1 MTSNRITMQVVGLRD
16 LDQAL
21 RLMLPTME
29 QERVIL
35 RALHDGARLITEE
48 ARRRA
53 PVLKADGLKPVRTSV
68 KRGREGRGTRTPIYG
83 TKWRERGALRSGI
96 TQHTDIHNY
105 STVLV
110 RVRNRGYIFGPGSR
124 NADSAKAGNPNYW
137 WLVEFGTSRTR
148 PQPFLYPAFEA
159 KKEEATR
166 AIQVSLLR
174 GTFAVGRQL
183 GFDVRGWAEAA

>member
-1 MTSNRITMQVVGLRD
+1 MADNRITMKVVGLRE

-29 QERVIL
+29 RERVIL
-35 RALHDGARLITEE
+35 RALHDGARPITAE
-48 ARRRA
+48 AKRRA
-53 PVLKADGLKPVRTSV
+53 PILKQNTVSTARRPQ
-68 KRGREGRGTRTPIYG
+68 RGGRGTERAKPSRIT
-83 TKWRERGALRSGI
+83 WRVPGALRNAI
-96 TQHTDIHNY
+96 TQHTDRHSY

-110 RVRNRGYIFGPGSR
+110 RVRNRGYIFAPGAR

-159 KKEEATR
+159 KKEEAAR

-174 GTFAVGRQL
+174 GVFAVGRQL